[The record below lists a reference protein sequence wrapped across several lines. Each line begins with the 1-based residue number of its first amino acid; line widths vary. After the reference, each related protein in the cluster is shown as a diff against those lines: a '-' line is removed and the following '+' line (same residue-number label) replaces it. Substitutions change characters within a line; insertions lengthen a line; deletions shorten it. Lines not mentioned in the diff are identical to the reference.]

1 MKVDYVSHFNRCMNT
16 NVIERAKQT
25 AKNANIYLLDMN
37 EVVGTPERPTYKKV
51 TPEDG
56 PPIYSVR
63 DTRSMMIVMMGIAHE
78 NERGFAEANRLRI
91 AQRNLD
97 GAVRNLDEQ
106 TRRVSNTSPM
116 VDVSPIQY
124 VSASGV
130 THSLPRDNMDMG
142 DIDILDALDDDG
154 EAITWSDQEDEEFE
168 PGRTSSASTPLVPSD
183 SDEESENVPSGSKHG
198 VAKNV
203 GGAGKRRKMTSDC
216 ESTPAENDI
225 IVEEVMQVGSEIY
238 LYRFEE
244 KIFQT
249 WGISGPFG

>member
-1 MKVDYVSHFNRCMNT
+1 MKLDYVSHFNRKMNT

-63 DTRSMMIVMMGIAHE
+63 DTRSMMIKMMGIAHE

-106 TRRVSNTSPM
+106 TRRVS
-116 VDVSPIQY
+116 PIKY

-142 DIDILDALDDDG
+142 DIDILDALDDNG
-154 EAITWSDQEDEEFE
+154 EAITWSDQEDEESE
-168 PGRTSSASTPLVPSD
+168 SGRTSSASTPLVPSD

-203 GGAGKRRKMTSDC
+203 GGAGKRRKMASDR